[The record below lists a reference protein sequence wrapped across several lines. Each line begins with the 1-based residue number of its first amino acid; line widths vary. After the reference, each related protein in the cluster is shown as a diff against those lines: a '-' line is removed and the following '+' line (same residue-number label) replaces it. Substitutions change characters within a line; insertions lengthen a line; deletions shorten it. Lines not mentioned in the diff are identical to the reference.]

1 MTIQN
6 LLDLA
11 NNKGATEAEA
21 QAALLK
27 AKELMMKYNLDQVEI
42 ENSAESTIHRD
53 VSLIRLTLLSVNR

>member
-1 MTIQN
+1 MAKKRDIRVTIQN

-27 AKELMMKYNLDQVEI
+27 AKELMMKYNLD
-42 ENSAESTIHRD
+42 
-53 VSLIRLTLLSVNR
+53 